1 MKRIRRRTL
10 PEVELTPLIDIL
22 FILIIFFVLTTSFVK
37 NQLSIELPYGGGT
50 QITGSPVVISVNSAG
65 QFSFDGQ
72 EIERTR
78 VPSMAEEAYLKG
90 KDLLIAG
97 DRTAPYGIIATL
109 LDDLREKGIDRVSL
123 ALGGEEQP

>member
-37 NQLSIELPYGGGT
+37 NQLSIDLPYGGGSR
-50 QITGSPVVISVNSAG
+50 ISGSPIVISVDSQG
-65 QFSFDGQ
+65 QFSFDGVK
-72 EIERTR
+72 IERAR
-78 VPSMAEEAYLKG
+78 VPSMAEDAYLKG
-90 KDLLIAG
+90 QALLIAG

-109 LDDLREKGIDRVSL
+109 LDDLRDRGIDRVSL